1 MTLQELQKMVDEICH
16 DKPAG
21 FRRVLAIFQH
31 VGAKR
36 CPFCGE
42 KAELYYRRGREI
54 GHDGW
59 ATLGCQTDD
68 CRGNT
73 PMGIPPV
80 ADFEKEMAR
89 WNRRANNSITCGEA
103 VP

>member
-1 MTLQELQKMVDEICH
+1 MKMIDLKNR
-16 DKPAG
+16 DMAD
-21 FRRVLAIFQH
+21 VLAIFQH

-42 KAELYYRRGREI
+42 EAHLHFSPPREA

-59 ATLGCQTDD
+59 ATLGCRTDD

-73 PMGIPPV
+73 PMGVPPV

-89 WNRRANNSITCGEA
+89 LNRRANNRITGAKRTEKGTA
-103 VP
+103 